1 MCEIFSALVS
11 EPYCLSIEEI
21 GNLTPYQV
29 RNLYFREKE
38 EEATEIPWFMKNQGA
53 PNEAP
58 KNEEKELFWK
68 VNKEWRN
75 LSEEQVQALWEKQQ
89 EINNPKPNTPPKP
102 QPKVKPKQNFDTN
115 PYPNPLKKE
124 QPNGTIKT

>member
-1 MCEIFSALVS
+1 MAEVISALVN

-38 EEATEIPWFMKNQGA
+38 TPESEIPWFFKSQPA
-53 PNEAP
+53 PNEQP
-58 KNEEKELFWK
+58 VDKEKELFWK

-75 LSEEQVQALWEKQQ
+75 LPEEQVEALWKSHVKSKSPKKTE
-89 EINNPKPNTPPKP
+89 PKP
-102 QPKVKPKQNFDTN
+102 KVN
-115 PYPNPLKKE
+115 PNPNPANKE
-124 QPNGTIKT
+124 KSNGKIKT

>member
-38 EEATEIPWFMKNQGA
+38 EETTEIPWFMKNQGG
-53 PNEAP
+53 PGEAP
-58 KNEEKELFWK
+58 KDEAKDLFWK

-75 LSEEQVQALWEKQQ
+75 MSEEQVQSLWNTQEEKKK
-89 EINNPKPNTPPKP
+89 PKPKTKPPTKT
-102 QPKVKPKQNFDTN
+102 NLDSN

>member
-11 EPYCLSIEEI
+11 EPYCLSLEEI

-38 EEATEIPWFMKNQGA
+38 EEATEIPWFMKDQGA
-53 PNEAP
+53 PGEAP
-58 KNEEKELFWK
+58 KNEEKDLFWK

-75 LSEEQVQALWEKQQ
+75 MSE
-89 EINNPKPNTPPKP
+89 
-102 QPKVKPKQNFDTN
+102 
-115 PYPNPLKKE
+115 
-124 QPNGTIKT
+124 

>member
-1 MCEIFSALVS
+1 MAEVFSALVN

-38 EEATEIPWFMKNQGA
+38 TPDSEIPWFFKGQPA
-53 PNEAP
+53 PNQTAVD
-58 KNEEKELFWK
+58 KDKELFWK

-75 LSEEQVQALWEKQQ
+75 LPEEQVEALWQQ
-89 EINNPKPNTPPKP
+89 QLKAKAPKKATPKPK
-102 QPKVKPKQNFDTN
+102 TN
-115 PYPNPLKKE
+115 PNPNPANKE
-124 QPNGTIKT
+124 KSNGKIKT

>member
-11 EPYCLSIEEI
+11 EPYCLTIEEI

-38 EEATEIPWFMKNQGA
+38 EEATEIPWFMKNQGG
-53 PNEAP
+53 PGEAP
-58 KNEEKELFWK
+58 KNEEKDLFWK

-75 LSEEQVQALWEKQQ
+75 MSEEKVQDLWNKQ
-89 EINNPKPNTPPKP
+89 EETKKP
-102 QPKVKPKQNFDTN
+102 KPKQKPKSNLDSN

>member
-11 EPYCLSIEEI
+11 EPYCLSLEEI

-38 EEATEIPWFMKNQGA
+38 EEATEIPWFMKDQGA
-53 PNEAP
+53 PGEAP
-58 KNEEKELFWK
+58 KNEEKDLFWK

-75 LSEEQVQALWEKQQ
+75 MSEEQVQDLWNKQEEEKKQ
-89 EINNPKPNTPPKP
+89 PPKP
-102 QPKVKPKQNFDTN
+102 KPKPPTKMNLDSN

>member
-11 EPYCLSIEEI
+11 EPFCLSIEEI

-38 EEATEIPWFMKNQGA
+38 EETTEIPWFMKDQGA
-53 PNEAP
+53 PGEAP
-58 KNEEKELFWK
+58 KNEEKDLFWK
-68 VNKEWRN
+68 VNKEWRSM
-75 LSEEQVQALWEKQQ
+75 SEEQVQDLWNKQQ
-89 EINNPKPNTPPKP
+89 KEKTEPPKT
-102 QPKVKPKQNFDTN
+102 KPPTKMNLDSN

>member
-11 EPYCLSIEEI
+11 EPYCLTIEEI

-38 EEATEIPWFMKNQGA
+38 EEATEIPWFMKNQGG
-53 PNEAP
+53 PGEAP
-58 KNEEKELFWK
+58 RDEEKDLFWK

-75 LSEEQVQALWEKQQ
+75 LSEEKVQDLWNKQ
-89 EINNPKPNTPPKP
+89 EEAKKPKPKPKP
-102 QPKVKPKQNFDTN
+102 KSNLDSN

>member
-11 EPYCLSIEEI
+11 EPYCLTIEEI

-38 EEATEIPWFMKNQGA
+38 EEATEIPWFMKDQGA
-53 PNEAP
+53 PGEAP
-58 KNEEKELFWK
+58 KNEEKDLFWK

-75 LSEEQVQALWEKQQ
+75 MSEEQVQDLWNKQEEAKKQ
-89 EINNPKPNTPPKP
+89 PPKQKPKPKPPTKM
-102 QPKVKPKQNFDTN
+102 NLDSN

>member
-38 EEATEIPWFMKNQGA
+38 EEATEIPWFMKDQGA
-53 PNEAP
+53 PGEAP
-58 KNEEKELFWK
+58 KNEEKDLFWK

-75 LSEEQVQALWEKQQ
+75 LSEEKVQDLWNKQEEAKKQ
-89 EINNPKPNTPPKP
+89 PPKP
-102 QPKVKPKQNFDTN
+102 KPKPPTKMNLDSN

>member
-11 EPYCLSIEEI
+11 EPYCLSLEEI

-38 EEATEIPWFMKNQGA
+38 EEATEIPWFMKDQGA
-53 PNEAP
+53 PGEAP
-58 KNEEKELFWK
+58 KNEEKDLFWK

-75 LSEEQVQALWEKQQ
+75 MSEEQVQDLWNKQEEAKKQ
-89 EINNPKPNTPPKP
+89 PPKP
-102 QPKVKPKQNFDTN
+102 KPKPPTKMNLDSN

>member
-11 EPYCLSIEEI
+11 EPYCLSLEEI

-38 EEATEIPWFMKNQGA
+38 EEATEIPWFMKDQGA
-53 PNEAP
+53 PGEAP
-58 KNEEKELFWK
+58 KNEEKDLFWK

-75 LSEEQVQALWEKQQ
+75 MSEEQVQDLWNKQEEEKKQ
-89 EINNPKPNTPPKP
+89 PPKP
-102 QPKVKPKQNFDTN
+102 KPKPPIKMNLDSN

>member
-11 EPYCLSIEEI
+11 EPYCLTIEEI

-38 EEATEIPWFMKNQGA
+38 EETTEIPWFMKDQGA
-53 PNEAP
+53 PGEAP
-58 KNEEKELFWK
+58 KNEEKDLFWK

-75 LSEEQVQALWEKQQ
+75 MSEEQVQDLWNKQEEAKKQ
-89 EINNPKPNTPPKP
+89 PPKP
-102 QPKVKPKQNFDTN
+102 KPKPPTKMNLDSN

>member
-68 VNKEWRN
+68 VK
-75 LSEEQVQALWEKQQ
+75 
-89 EINNPKPNTPPKP
+89 
-102 QPKVKPKQNFDTN
+102 
-115 PYPNPLKKE
+115 
-124 QPNGTIKT
+124 

>member
-11 EPYCLSIEEI
+11 EPYCLTIEEI

-38 EEATEIPWFMKNQGA
+38 EEATEIPWFMKDQGA
-53 PNEAP
+53 PGEAP
-58 KNEEKELFWK
+58 KNEEKDLFWK

-75 LSEEQVQALWEKQQ
+75 MSEEQVQNLWNKQEEAKKQ
-89 EINNPKPNTPPKP
+89 PPKQKPKPKPPTKM
-102 QPKVKPKQNFDTN
+102 NLDSN

>member
-38 EEATEIPWFMKNQGA
+38 EEATEIPWFMKDQGA
-53 PNEAP
+53 PGEAP
-58 KNEEKELFWK
+58 KNEEKDLFWK

-75 LSEEQVQALWEKQQ
+75 MSEEQVQDLWNKQEEEKKQ
-89 EINNPKPNTPPKP
+89 PPKP
-102 QPKVKPKQNFDTN
+102 KPKPKPPTKMNLDSN